1 MSFPVYAVGHSEP
14 THRLVPSPVALSLSK
29 EDGIAEPLAEAIVP
43 CHRPTT
49 GANKTEPVGLTKA
62 DDDDDKTKQAL
73 ETIAENID
81 DIADN
86 IADKDIVDAE
96 TQPNRLRIRNENR
109 LTKVNPKAAALCICG
124 KPEMPNRAASPL
136 AAPPGL
142 TPTASTTGF
151 WGCASPPAPPGLSA
165 PPGAGFVSE
174 ACQVSKESLTTESTQ
189 GIQDLAARAHTEVL
203 EEGLKFFNNQSRQML
218 KLIKVQNEQ
227 LTVQSAQIEAQCKV
241 LNRIK
246 AQNEQLRVQSARIEA
261 QCEVLNMQSEQLK
274 QMSVLLLAGVPL
286 A

>member
-29 EDGIAEPLAEAIVP
+29 EDGIAEPLAEAIVR

-49 GANKTEPVGLTKA
+49 RTNKTEPVGLTNA

-96 TQPNRLRIRNENR
+96 TQPHRLRVKTANRL
-109 LTKVNPKAAALCICG
+109 LKVDPKALCICG
-124 KPEMPNRAASPL
+124 KPAMPNRAASSL

-142 TPTASTTGF
+142 TPTASTTPAPAGF

-174 ACQVSKESLTTESTQ
+174 ACQVSKESLTTESHKR
-189 GIQDLAARAHTEVL
+189 IEVL
-203 EEGLKFFNNQSRQML
+203 EEGLKFFNNQSQHML
-218 KLIKVQNEQ
+218 KLIKVQGEQ
-227 LTVQSAQIEAQCKV
+227 LTGQSAQIEAQCKV

-261 QCEVLNMQSEQLK
+261 QCESLNMQSEQLK
-274 QMSVLLLAGVPL
+274 EMSVLLLACVPL